1 VGERLGPLRHL
12 LRWLVQLVA
21 RYIVVSY
28 LRQVSTDMRNLYWLR
43 ELQLPLDAPERE
55 MLGRARLQA
64 EGLREIFRRRTVG
77 GPSFVLGGLLVP
89 VVVSLARLADGFAF
103 SSWWIAA
110 IVGLVGALVA
120 VGISWIVLR
129 GTAMASRR
137 IRHTLREPLRT
148 LWTTIGG
155 CRAPAR
161 DQSRSFAVAAI
172 TATLGAWIV
181 LPTLVGVALATR

>member
-120 VGISWIVLR
+120 VGIS
-129 GTAMASRR
+129 
-137 IRHTLREPLRT
+137 RHTLREPLRT